1 MSEPL
6 DVVVLG
12 AGMVGT
18 ATAVYLR
25 RAGLST
31 VLMDRRGAGEETSYG
46 NAGFIQR
53 EALHPYLMP
62 RNLLRLLRYGLNR
75 STDVHYH
82 PASLLHV
89 APFLVRYWMNSDSAS
104 ARRTFE
110 ANIPIFARCLETHEE
125 LARAAGAEG
134 LIARKG
140 WIRLFRHEQSVKAR
154 QGQIDD
160 LAEQGIDAGF
170 VEADALKELEPDV
183 DQRVVAGAI
192 HYRAPWT
199 TNDPG
204 ALTKAYCGLFEA
216 EGGRFVRGDAMSARR
231 EGGRWRIDAA
241 DGSVVE
247 ATRIVVALGPWSG
260 TFLKRLGQS
269 VPLGVKRGYHRH
281 YRPQGTASLSRPVTD
296 DDSGFALAP
305 MRQGIRLTT
314 GAEFALRDAPKT
326 PVQLARDLPRARE
339 LFPLGEAVEPEP
351 WMGARPVLPDM
362 LPAIGRA
369 PGLDDVWLNFGHA
382 HHGLTLGPATGL
394 LLSQMMSGATC
405 YCDPAPYDAKR
416 FTGG

>member
-125 LARAAGAEG
+125 LARAAGA
-134 LIARKG
+134 
-140 WIRLFRHEQSVKAR
+140 
-154 QGQIDD
+154 D
-160 LAEQGIDAGF
+160 
-170 VEADALKELEPDV
+170 P
-183 DQRVVAGAI
+183 RVI
-192 HYRAPWT
+192 
-199 TNDPG
+199 
-204 ALTKAYCGLFEA
+204 
-216 EGGRFVRGDAMSARR
+216 
-231 EGGRWRIDAA
+231 AA
-241 DGSVVE
+241 DLVE
-247 ATRIVVALGPWSG
+247 VDATTDHEGRTVMA
-260 TFLKRLGQS
+260 
-269 VPLGVKRGYHRH
+269 
-281 YRPQGTASLSRPVTD
+281 TAM
-296 DDSGFALAP
+296 A
-305 MRQGIRLTT
+305 
-314 GAEFALRDAPKT
+314 
-326 PVQLARDLPRARE
+326 
-339 LFPLGEAVEPEP
+339 
-351 WMGARPVLPDM
+351 
-362 LPAIGRA
+362 
-369 PGLDDVWLNFGHA
+369 
-382 HHGLTLGPATGL
+382 
-394 LLSQMMSGATC
+394 LLSFAAGMAG
-405 YCDPAPYDAKR
+405 R
-416 FTGG
+416 